1 MSEQY
6 IGGPDEV
13 DGRESDA
20 FPHLSPDM
28 LRRLA
33 TYGVEENIA
42 SGAVLYERGQRAP
55 DFFVVLA
62 GSIEA
67 YEHNADGLLRTVTVH
82 EAGQLSGELD
92 TLTDREI
99 KISGRAGPNTRVIRL
114 RRDQFRAMVSC
125 EPDISE
131 VVMRA
136 YILRRGRILK
146 NSVGGLLI
154 IGAARSGDTQRI
166 RRFLERNNYPFTI
179 IDTDTDDGGTA
190 YLDSFSLSVEDLPVV
205 MTVKREVLKNPSAA
219 QLADTLGLTELIES
233 GHVFDVAVVGAG
245 PAGLAAA
252 VYAASEGLDT
262 LVIESL
268 APGGQAGTSSKI
280 ENYLGF
286 PTGISGHSLASRAQ
300 AQAQKFGARLS
311 VSRAAVSLDCSQT
324 PFFMLLDD
332 GQSVL
337 TRSVVIATGARY
349 RKLNLPD
356 YERFEG
362 RGIHYAATHMEAQ
375 LTAKTEVIV
384 VGGGNSAGQAAVF
397 LAATAAH
404 VHILV
409 RGAGLAETMSDYLV
423 RRIEQSPR
431 ITLHPQSSIIAL
443 AGETN
448 LAEVTWS
455 NNASGGEVKV
465 TVGGLFVMIGAQPN
479 TDWLGGC
486 LQLDGAGFVVTG
498 MAAGRTQRT
507 GGQFATAKSGI
518 FAIGDVRSGSIKRV
532 AAGVGE
538 GSAVIASVHQHLAP
552 PVE

>member
-1 MSEQY
+1 MTEQY
-6 IGGPDEV
+6 ISGPDEV
-13 DGRESDA
+13 DGREADA
-20 FPHLSPDM
+20 FPRLGADV

-33 TYGVEENIA
+33 MYGSEEDVQA
-42 SGAVLYERGQRAP
+42 GAVLYERGQRAP
-55 DFFVVLA
+55 DFFVVLS

-99 KISGRAGPNTRVIRL
+99 KVSGRAGPGTRVIRL

-125 EPDISE
+125 EPDIGE

-136 YILRRGRILK
+136 YILRRGRMLK

-154 IGAARSGDTQRI
+154 IGPARSGDTQRI
-166 RRFLERNNYPFTI
+166 RRFLERNNYPFNV
-179 IDTDTDDGGTA
+179 IDTEAEEGNSA
-190 YLDSFSLSVEDLPVV
+190 QLDSFGLSVEDLPVV
-205 MTVKREVLKNPSAA
+205 MTVKREFLKNPTAA
-219 QLADTLGLTELIES
+219 QLADTLGLTEFIEP
-233 GHVFDVAVVGAG
+233 GHVFDVTVVGAG

-286 PTGISGHSLASRAQ
+286 PTGVSGQALASRAQ

-324 PFFMLLDD
+324 PLLMTLDD

-349 RKLNLPD
+349 RKLNLPNYD
-356 YERFEG
+356 QFEG

-375 LTAKTEVIV
+375 LTSKSEVVV

-397 LAATAAH
+397 LSSTAAH

-409 RGAGLAETMSDYLV
+409 RGQGLAATMSDYLV

-431 ITLHPQSSIIAL
+431 ITLHTHSAITEL
-443 AGETN
+443 EGEQN
-448 LAEVTWS
+448 LSAVTWRNS
-455 NNASGGEVKV
+455 ATGVDV
-465 TVGGLFVMIGAQPN
+465 RTAIGGLFVMIGAEPN
-479 TDWLGGC
+479 TEWLGGC
-486 LQLDGAGFVVTG
+486 LELDAGGFVVTG
-498 MAAGRTQRT
+498 MDAGQTQRT

-518 FAIGDVRSGSIKRV
+518 FAIGDVRAGSIKRV
-532 AAGVGE
+532 ASGVGE
-538 GSAVIASVHQHLAP
+538 GSAVIASVHQHLS
-552 PVE
+552 PVLA